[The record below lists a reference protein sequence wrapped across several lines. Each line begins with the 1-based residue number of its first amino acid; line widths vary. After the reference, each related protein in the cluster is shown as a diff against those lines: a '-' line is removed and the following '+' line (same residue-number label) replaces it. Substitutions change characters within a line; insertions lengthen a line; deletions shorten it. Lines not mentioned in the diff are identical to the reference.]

1 MRQRR
6 PVRNRLFPLMTGLW
20 LASPALAHP
29 GDGRERPDAIEVSPH
44 EEAWELSWSDTEERL
59 QGSLRPV
66 PPREG
71 QPLHVS
77 LDVGSFE
84 GAPFTGPL
92 ILTLRPAGATHGQS
106 VTVKRGERHWEA
118 TFVPQTTGPHVL
130 DVGFRTTR
138 TKALHAP
145 LEVSDAPVSR
155 AVGWGLLGV
164 GLLALLGYTVRG
176 MLKTERSEPPVQ
188 PSPGTDAGEAP
199 PPQIHAAPEPP
210 APNDP

>member
-1 MRQRR
+1 MAS
-6 PVRNRLFPLMTGLW
+6 LW
-20 LASPALAHP
+20 LASSALAHP
-29 GDGRERPDAIEVSPH
+29 SDDGRERWDAIEVAPH

-59 QGSLRPV
+59 RGSLRPA

-92 ILTLRPAGATHGQS
+92 VITLRQAGATHGQS
-106 VTVKRGERHWEA
+106 VTVRRGEHHWEA
-118 TFVPQTTGPHVL
+118 TFVPEATGPHVL

-145 LEVSDAPVSR
+145 LEVGDSPVSR
-155 AVGWGLLGV
+155 GVGWGLLGV

-176 MLKTERSEPPVQ
+176 MLRSERSEPAPR
-188 PSPGTDAGEAP
+188 PSPGADAGEAP
-199 PPQIHAAPEPP
+199 PPQIHPAPEPP
-210 APNDP
+210 APDDP